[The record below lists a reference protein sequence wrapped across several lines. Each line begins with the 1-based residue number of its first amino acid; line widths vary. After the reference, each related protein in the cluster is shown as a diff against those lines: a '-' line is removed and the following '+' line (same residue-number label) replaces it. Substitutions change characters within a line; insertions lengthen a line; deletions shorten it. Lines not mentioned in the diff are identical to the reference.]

1 MKSSETIS
9 GSTEPAQRPS
19 ELQSTLQDM
28 QRIFGSIGL
37 LVILYTSMIGTK
49 FLAKPVVTRD
59 YSYFSYDP
67 GMFTY
72 LLYGLVLFVPAITAA
87 IIPGRLLVRAIPVS
101 IVILLGWAAV
111 SLWWSESQ
119 LIGATRLVLAAS
131 TLLGTLICVASIGPR
146 RTIEIVGLFLGIVVV
161 LDWIAVLA
169 IPTTVNSPW
178 EIDGDMGWVGVHSHK
193 NSAGAIAALASL
205 YYLSHVLFKPS
216 WSRVGLLF
224 LYAAFLWGTHSRTSI
239 GVAAVVGA
247 VLVMFWLGTKSQL
260 WAQLLRVGL
269 IFTLIAFALT
279 ILSSLDVIQ
288 SYLSNP
294 RVFNGR
300 GTLWHIG
307 VEYLRDH
314 FWLGSGFGSF
324 WRVGGDGPTLRY
336 SHGWGGF
343 SYAAHNGYLDA
354 FITMGFIGFSLAI
367 VAFVV
372 APAITILRPESRLP
386 SEYQFVA
393 AAFVFFAILQNL
405 LESTFLVV
413 TSPSY
418 VGWAVG
424 LGLAQFCHARS
435 EFWRLPREQASAES

>member
-1 MKSSETIS
+1 
-9 GSTEPAQRPS
+9 
-19 ELQSTLQDM
+19 M

-49 FLAKPVVTRD
+49 FLAKPVITRD

-67 GMFTY
+67 GLLTY
-72 LLYGLVLFVPAITAA
+72 LLYGLLLLVPAITAA
-87 IIPGRLLVRAIPVS
+87 VMPGKLLVRAIPVS
-101 IVILLGWAAV
+101 VVILLGWAAA
-111 SLWWSESQ
+111 SLLWSEFQ

-131 TLLGTLICVASIGPR
+131 TLLGILICIAGIGPT
-146 RTIEIVGLFLGIVVV
+146 RTMEIVGLFLGILVV

-169 IPTTVNSPW
+169 IPVTVNSPW
-178 EIDGDMGWVGVHSHK
+178 EIDGDVGWLGVHSHK
-193 NSAGAIAALASL
+193 NAAGAIAALGSL
-205 YYLSHVLFKPS
+205 YYLSHLLFKPN
-216 WSRVGLLF
+216 WSRAVLFF
-224 LYAAFLWGTHSRTSI
+224 LYAAFLWGTQSRTSI
-239 GVAAVVGA
+239 GIAAVVGLA
-247 VLVMFWLGTKSQL
+247 LVIFWLGTKSRL
-260 WAQLLRVGL
+260 WGQLLRVGL
-269 IFTLIAFALT
+269 IFALIAVALT
-279 ILSSLDVIQ
+279 IVLSLDVIQ

-324 WRVGGDGPTLRY
+324 WRVGIDGPTLRY
-336 SHGWGGF
+336 SQGWAGF
-343 SYAAHNGYLDA
+343 SFAAHNGYLDA

-367 VAFVV
+367 LAFVV
-372 APAITILRPESRLP
+372 APATTLFRLERRLP
-386 SEYQFVA
+386 THYQFVA
-393 AAFVFFAILQNL
+393 VAFISFTVLQNL

-424 LGLAQFCHARS
+424 LGLARQAMRS
-435 EFWRLPREQASAES
+435 SLSPASAKS